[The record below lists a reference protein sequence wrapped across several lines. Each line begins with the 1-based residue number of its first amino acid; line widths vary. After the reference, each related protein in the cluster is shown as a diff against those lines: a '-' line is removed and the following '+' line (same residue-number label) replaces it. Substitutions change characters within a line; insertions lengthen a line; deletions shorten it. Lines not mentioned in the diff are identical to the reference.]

1 MTYPVISLF
10 SGAGFL
16 DLGFTETHA
25 FSILWG
31 TELIKDFA
39 QSNNYNMRQRY
50 GHLDRVITAD
60 VTQIDPLK
68 DIPKGA
74 VGIIGGPPCQDYS
87 IGNANSPGV
96 EGDRGKLVW
105 DFLDKIEKL
114 QPDFFLF
121 ENVEALYKTK
131 KHRVQAL
138 NPLIDKFN
146 ELGYEVQFKVLNT
159 LNYGIPQDRSRVFI
173 VGFRKYIPIT
183 LRQRGY
189 ETFKWPTPIY
199 EDPKKTFVWPDV
211 WEIGT
216 EVNEADYI
224 AKLQAPYELTIHSVI
239 GNENELESLPNHTSF
254 KPYSQRFFTVLEGDV
269 KRKSFKRLHRFRY
282 SPTVAYGNNEV
293 HLHPTLPRRLTVR
306 EALRLQSVPDWFHF
320 EEGTPL
326 DKMFKMIS
334 NGVAYKLANLLAEEI
349 KIVLDNYDH
358 AIKERREL
366 IRITNE
372 SMTKDS
378 VTQPQKEQ
386 FA

>member
-16 DLGFTETHA
+16 DLGFTETRA

-31 TELIKDFA
+31 TELIEDFA
-39 QSNNYNMRQRY
+39 RSNNYNMRQRY
-50 GHLDRVITAD
+50 GHLDRIITAD
-60 VTQIDPLK
+60 VTQIDPAN

-87 IGNANSPGV
+87 IGNARGTGV

-131 KHRVQAL
+131 KHRTQAL

-146 ELGYEVQFKVLNT
+146 ELGYEVQFNVLNT
-159 LNYGIPQDRSRVFI
+159 LDYGIPQDRSRVFI
-173 VGFRKYIPIT
+173 VGFRQYIPTT

-199 EDPKKTFVWPDV
+199 EDPKRTFPWPDK

-216 EVNEADYI
+216 LIDERDYI
-224 AKLQAPYELTIHSVI
+224 DNLEVPYELTTHSVI
-239 GNENELESLPNHTSF
+239 GNEFELNALPNHISF
-254 KPYSQRFFTVLEGDV
+254 NPYSQRFFSVPEGDV
-269 KRKSFKRLHRFRY
+269 KRKSFKRLHRFRF

-306 EALRLQSVPDWFHF
+306 ESLRLQSVPDWYHF
-320 EEGTPL
+320 EDDIPL
-326 DKMFKMIS
+326 VKMFKMIS
-334 NGVAYKLANLLAEEI
+334 NGVAFKLANLLAEEI
-349 KIVLDNYDH
+349 KTVLDNYQL
-358 AIKERREL
+358 AIEERRET
-366 IRITNE
+366 IKIINDNIN
-372 SMTKDS
+372 KDFK
-378 VTQPQKEQ
+378 QKQ